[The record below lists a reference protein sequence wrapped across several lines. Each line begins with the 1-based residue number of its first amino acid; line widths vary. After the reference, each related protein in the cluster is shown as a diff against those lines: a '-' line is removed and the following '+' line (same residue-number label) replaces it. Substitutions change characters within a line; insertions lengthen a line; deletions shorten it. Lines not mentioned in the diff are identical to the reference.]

1 MNTVRA
7 EVSGRDPA
15 AFLSLAHANEI
26 PLYAIG
32 KKEKTLS
39 FDCREKDC
47 AVVSKIAAR
56 CGMTFV
62 VKKRKN
68 AATFARALLK
78 HVGIAAALVV
88 IAVSLV
94 ASRFFVL
101 GIKVE
106 GVSAAN
112 AEKIT
117 EYLYGKG
124 FDGIIPKNSVDLE
137 GLERDVSENVDG
149 LAFAEAYFD
158 GIRLVVNAREQLPE
172 PSADEETG
180 RIVASR
186 DAIVTRV
193 EVSGGTALVE
203 AGDTV
208 RAGDVLIDDKIIIGD
223 PLDPEH
229 KEVGTAAK
237 GDVYGRTW
245 YFTRLLVPEYR
256 TEYVRTGR
264 TYTSS
269 SLYFGDRL
277 VLSAAEKHG
286 FTDYERVSVRESV
299 KAIVPFTIET
309 FTWYEV
315 EKVKVRTD
323 DAYLESEAF
332 SAFAELS
339 ASLDPS
345 ATVTGSY
352 KSQKKVDNLYIIII
366 YYEVEQLI
374 GCREA

>member
-7 EVSGRDPA
+7 EASGRDPA
-15 AFLSLAHANEI
+15 AFLSLAHAQGVAMRSIE
-26 PLYAIG
+26 
-32 KKEKTLS
+32 KKDKTLR
-39 FDCREKDC
+39 FDCSEKDC
-47 AVVSKIAAR
+47 PQAAKIAAR

-62 VKKRKN
+62 VVKRRN
-68 AATFARALLK
+68 IASFAGSVLK
-78 HVGIAAALVV
+78 HVGIVVALLVT
-88 IAVSLV
+88 AVTFA
-94 ASRFFVL
+94 ASRFFVF

-106 GVSAAN
+106 GVSASN

-117 EYLYGKG
+117 QFLNEKG
-124 FDGIIPKNSVDLE
+124 LDGVVPKTSVDLA
-137 GLERDVSENVDG
+137 GIEREVSENVEG

-158 GIRLVVNAREQLPE
+158 GIKLVISAREQLPE
-172 PSADEETG
+172 PDENEVEG
-180 RIVASR
+180 KIVASC

-193 EVSGGTALVE
+193 EVSGGTALVK

-208 RAGDVLIDDKIIIGD
+208 RAGDVLIDDKIVIGD

-229 KEVGTAAK
+229 EEVGTAAQ

-264 TYTSS
+264 TYTST

-277 VLSAAEKHG
+277 VIAAEENHG
-286 FTDYERVSVRESV
+286 FCDYERVSKKQSV
-299 KAIVPFTIET
+299 KAVIPFTLET

-315 EKVKVRTD
+315 ERVSVKTD
-323 DAYLESEAF
+323 EVYLENEVFA
-332 SAFAELS
+332 AFAELS

-352 KSQKKVDNLYIIII
+352 KSEKKVDNLYIIII
-366 YYEVEQLI
+366 YYEVEKLI